1 MCFRSNFENRFG
13 AILRKIFE
21 NFFYDL
27 LFFGLSLC
35 HFIKLYSGD
44 GGGDGLGDEDMV
56 MEDVNTESLA
66 AMKCPLT
73 QQPIKQAARANVSI
87 YLF

>member
-1 MCFRSNFENRFG
+1 
-13 AILRKIFE
+13 
-21 NFFYDL
+21 
-27 LFFGLSLC
+27 
-35 HFIKLYSGD
+35 
-44 GGGDGLGDEDMV
+44 MV

-87 YLF
+87 IFSLNLKAPTYVKWKYKSRGENDALFLLTRFIFSQYAVF